1 MIAMDLYTSERF
13 VLDRHREMVEA
24 AERRAGLD
32 RGHDRRT
39 DVRRWA
45 AGRLRSLADR
55 LDGAPQLRL
64 V

>member
-1 MIAMDLYTSERF
+1 MIAMDLYTSEHF
-13 VLDRHREMVEA
+13 VIDRHREMVEA
-24 AERRAGLD
+24 AERHAVLQR
-32 RGHDRRT
+32 DRRPVL
-39 DVRRWA
+39 VRRWA

>member
-24 AERRAGLD
+24 AERHATLGR
-32 RGHDRRT
+32 DRRRT
-39 DVRRWA
+39 HVRRWA

-55 LDGAPQLRL
+55 LDSGPQLRL

>member
-1 MIAMDLYTSERF
+1 MDLYTSERY

-24 AERRAGLD
+24 AERRAVLAGE
-32 RGHDRRT
+32 RRPVR
-39 DVRRWA
+39 VRRWA

-55 LDGAPQLRL
+55 LDGRPQLRL